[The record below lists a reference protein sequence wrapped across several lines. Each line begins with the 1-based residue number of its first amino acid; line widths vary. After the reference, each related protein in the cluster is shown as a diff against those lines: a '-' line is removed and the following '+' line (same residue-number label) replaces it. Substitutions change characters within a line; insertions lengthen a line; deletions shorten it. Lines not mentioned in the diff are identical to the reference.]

1 MEDGMQEG
9 VQIRFFDTTLR
20 DGEQAPGYS
29 MNLEEKVRMA
39 LQLETLGVD
48 VIEAGFAIASPGDAE
63 AIAAIARAVKQST
76 IASLSRALEKDI
88 DASARALREA
98 VHPRIHTFI
107 ATSDLHLQY
116 KLKLSREQALDQ
128 ARRMVAYARNQCAE
142 VEFSAEDAFRSD
154 LDFLCRVAEAVID
167 AGATVVNLPDTVG
180 YATPDEFYA
189 MVHAVHTRVPN
200 MHRAILAVHCHNDLG
215 LGVANSLAG
224 IRAGARQVECTIGGI
239 GERAGNAALE
249 EIVMTLRTRA
259 DRFGCT
265 YNIRTEEIF
274 RTARLLASITGVK
287 IAPNKPI
294 VGQNAFAH
302 ESGIHQH
309 GMLANARTY
318 EIMTPESVGVLKTA
332 LVLGKHSGQH
342 AFRKRLAEL
351 GYQPTEDE
359 LRDLFEAF
367 KVVADRKKTI
377 EDRDLVA
384 LMESARA
391 AVADPKKMWVLD
403 SFVVNSGNRMTSTA
417 CVTLR
422 KGKKKHQE
430 VATGAGPVNA
440 SLRAIEKIIR
450 HPFILEEY
458 QLQAV
463 TEGREALGEV
473 LVKISDETGFY
484 RGRGVSTDVIEASI
498 LSCLVAVNHMLDEN
512 TAANA
517 LGAGTAVLNRA
528 AITPA
533 PDAQAESR
541 PKNA

>member
-1 MEDGMQEG
+1 MEAGA
-9 VQIRFFDTTLR
+9 QIKFFDTTLR

-48 VIEAGFAIASPGDAE
+48 VVEAGFAIASPGDSE
-63 AIAAIARAVKQST
+63 AIAAISRALKQT
-76 IASLSRALEKDI
+76 TVASLSRALEKDI
-88 DASARALREA
+88 DASAKAIREA

-116 KLKLSREQALDQ
+116 KLKMSREQALDQ
-128 ARRMVAYARNQCAE
+128 VKRMVAYARSRCAE

-154 LDFLCRVAEAVID
+154 RDYLCRVVEAAVA
-167 AGATVVNLPDTVG
+167 AGATIINLPDTVG
-180 YATPDEFYA
+180 YATPDEFHD
-189 MVHAVHTRVPN
+189 MVKTVHTRVPIID
-200 MHRAILAVHCHNDLG
+200 RAIIAVHCHNDLG

-224 IRAGARQVECTIGGI
+224 IRAGARQVECTINGI

-249 EIVMTLRTRA
+249 EIVMVLRTRSNL
-259 DRFGCT
+259 FGCT
-265 YNIRTEEIF
+265 CNIKTEELY
-274 RTARLLASITGVK
+274 RTARLLASITGIK

-309 GMLANARTY
+309 GMMANALTY

-342 AFRKRLAEL
+342 AFMKRLEEL
-351 GYQPTEDE
+351 GYKPTDE
-359 LRDLFEAF
+359 QGRQLFDAF
-367 KVVADRKKTI
+367 KLLADRKKTI

-384 LMESARA
+384 LVESASA
-391 AVADPKKMWVLD
+391 SVADPKTMWVLD
-403 SFVVNSGNRMTSTA
+403 GFVVNSGNRMTSTA

-422 KGKKKHQE
+422 KGKRKSQE
-430 VATGAGPVNA
+430 VATGSGPVNA

-450 HPFILEEY
+450 HPFILEDY

-463 TEGREALGEV
+463 TEHRDALGEV
-473 LVKISDETGFY
+473 LVKISDGTGSY

-498 LSCLVAVNHMLDEN
+498 LSCLSAVNHMLDEN
-512 TAANA
+512 PSVNA
-517 LGAGTAVLNRA
+517 LGSSAPAAKPRRPAAARTAGRTRKRS
-528 AITPA
+528 T
-533 PDAQAESR
+533 
-541 PKNA
+541 